1 MWHYIKPAEE
11 IVENNYNVIN
21 NNKMD
26 KGKNCCDTNNSSCF
40 LHCIQKI
47 YAAENDWL
55 TVFGFNAALTAKV
68 ISCVF
73 LVFSQQY

>member
-47 YAAENDWL
+47 YAA
-55 TVFGFNAALTAKV
+55 
-68 ISCVF
+68 
-73 LVFSQQY
+73 